1 MAGKGGGAW
10 KVAYADFVTAMMAFF
25 LVMWIVGQDKPVK
38 QAVAQYFE
46 DPLGMD
52 KGSRSTSLQG
62 PEDSTTIGAFESG
75 LGPARGLAMAQ
86 NKVVGRRSMAG
97 VSARKPPHV
106 VIFRHFNRT
115 YSVGT
120 VIVFSQETTTVLDVA
135 AKERLDTLLP
145 LIMGKPNKIE
155 VRVYAPRQ
163 ALPKGSAFGESWQL
177 ARERALVTMKYLTD
191 HGISAERLRMSQD
204 GALEPDTL
212 YTEKKQVPSAR
223 VEIFA
228 LDEYVDKERNP
239 SPLPV
244 ADGGEPPESSNAAA
258 EDPKTH

>member
-38 QAVAQYFE
+38 QAVAKYFE

-62 PEDSTTIGAFESG
+62 PEDSTTIGMFESG
-75 LGPARGLAMAQ
+75 LGPARGIAMAQ
-86 NKVVGRRSMAG
+86 NKVVGRRSMVG
-97 VSARKPPHV
+97 VAARRPPQI

-120 VIVFSQETTTVLDVA
+120 VIVFGQEAAALDA
-135 AKERLDTLLP
+135 PAKERLDTLLP
-145 LIMGKPNKIE
+145 LLLGKPNKIE

-163 ALPKGSAFGESWQL
+163 ALPKGGAFGEAWQL
-177 ARERALVTMKYLTD
+177 ARDRAIATMKYLSD
-191 HGISAERLRMSQD
+191 HGISTERLRLTMD

-212 YTEKKQVPSAR
+212 YTGEKKQVPGAR

-239 SPLPV
+239 TPLPV
-244 ADGGEPPESSNAAA
+244 AGTGDPSELAAAA
-258 EDPKTH
+258 EAMGR

>member
-38 QAVAQYFE
+38 QAVARYFE

-62 PEDSTTIGAFESG
+62 PEDSTTIGQFESG
-75 LGPARGLAMAQ
+75 LGPARGISMAQ
-86 NKVVGRRSMAG
+86 NKVVGRRSMVG
-97 VSARKPPHV
+97 VAAKRPPHI
-106 VIFRHFNRT
+106 VIFRHLNRT
-115 YSVGT
+115 YSLGT
-120 VIVFSQETTTVLDVA
+120 VVVFSQESSTLDAA
-135 AKERLDTLLP
+135 AKERLDTILP
-145 LIMGKPNKIE
+145 LLLGKPNKIE

-163 ALPKGSAFGESWQL
+163 ALPKGGAFGEAWQL
-177 ARERALVTMKYLTD
+177 ARDRALATMKYLSE
-191 HGISAERLRMSQD
+191 HGISTERLRLTMD

-212 YTEKKQVPSAR
+212 YTSEKKAVPSAR

-239 SPLPV
+239 TPLPV
-244 ADGGEPPESSNAAA
+244 AGTGDPSDLAAA
-258 EDPKTH
+258 VGAKGQ

>member
-38 QAVAQYFE
+38 QAVAKYFE

-62 PEDSTTIGAFESG
+62 PEDSTTIGLFESG
-75 LGPARGLAMAQ
+75 LGPARGIAMAQ
-86 NKVVGRRSMAG
+86 NKAAGRRNMVG
-97 VSARKPPHV
+97 VAAKRPPQI

-120 VIVFSQETTTVLDVA
+120 VIVFAQDSAVMDAA

-145 LIMGKPNKIE
+145 LLTGKPNKIE

-163 ALPKGSAFGESWQL
+163 AMAKGGAFGEAWVL
-177 ARERALVTMKYLTD
+177 ARERALATMKYLSD
-191 HGISAERLRMSQD
+191 HGISSDRLRLTQD

-212 YTEKKQVPSAR
+212 YTSEKKPVPSAR

-239 SPLPV
+239 TPLPV
-244 ADGGEPPESSNAAA
+244 AGSGDPSDTAAA
-258 EDPKTH
+258 ATLKVQ

>member
-38 QAVAQYFE
+38 QAVARYFE

-62 PEDSTTIGAFESG
+62 PEDSTTIGLFESG
-75 LGPARGLAMAQ
+75 LGPARGIAMAQ
-86 NKVVGRRSMAG
+86 NKTVGRRSMVG
-97 VSARKPPHV
+97 VAAKRPPHI

-120 VIVFSQETTTVLDVA
+120 VILFTQETAALDAA
-135 AKERLDTLLP
+135 AKDRLDTLLP
-145 LIMGKPNKIE
+145 LLLGKPNKIE

-163 ALPKGSAFGESWQL
+163 ALPKGGAFGEAWQL
-177 ARERALVTMKYLTD
+177 ARERALTTMRYLTER
-191 HGISAERLRMSQD
+191 GISTERLRLTVD

-212 YTEKKQVPSAR
+212 YTGEKKPVPSAR

-228 LDEYVDKERNP
+228 LEEYVDKERNP
-239 SPLPV
+239 TPLPL
-244 ADGGEPPESSNAAA
+244 AGTGDPSDTAAAA
-258 EDPKTH
+258 ELTVK

>member
-38 QAVAQYFE
+38 QAVAKYFE

-62 PEDSTTIGAFESG
+62 PEDSTTIGSFESG
-75 LGPARGLAMAQ
+75 LGPARGLAMTQ
-86 NKVVGRRSMAG
+86 NKASGRRSLVG
-97 VSARKPPHV
+97 VAAKRPPHI

-120 VIVFSQETTTVLDVA
+120 VIQFLQNSAALDDP
-135 AKERLDTLLP
+135 AKERLDSLLP
-145 LIMGKPNKIE
+145 LLAGKPNKIE
-155 VRVYAPRQ
+155 VRIYAPRQ
-163 ALPKGSAFGESWQL
+163 AIAKGSAFGEAWQL
-177 ARERALVTMKYLTD
+177 ARDRALATMKYLTD
-191 HGISAERLRMSQD
+191 HGISAERLRLSQD

-212 YTEKKQVPSAR
+212 YTGDKKPVPGAR
-223 VEIFA
+223 VEVFA

-239 SPLPV
+239 TPLPV
-244 ADGGEPPESSNAAA
+244 AGSSDPSDTAAA
-258 EDPKTH
+258 VELKLQ

>member
-25 LVMWIVGQDKPVK
+25 LVMWIVGQSKPVK

-46 DPLGMD
+46 DPLGVD
-52 KGSRSTSLQG
+52 VGSRSTSLIG
-62 PEDSTTIGAFESG
+62 PEDSTTIGPFESG
-75 LGPARGLAMAQ
+75 LGPSRGLAMAM
-86 NKVVGRRSMAG
+86 NKVEGRRNMAG
-97 VSARKPPHV
+97 VAARKPPQI

-120 VIVFSQETTTVLDVA
+120 VILFLQSSATLDAA
-135 AKERLDTLLP
+135 AKERLDSLLP
-145 LIMGKPNKIE
+145 LLMGKPNKIE

-163 ALPKGSAFGESWQL
+163 ALPKGGAFGDAWQL
-177 ARERALVTMKYLTD
+177 ARDRAIATMKYLTD
-191 HGISAERLRMSQD
+191 RGISTERLRLSQE

-212 YTEKKQVPSAR
+212 YTGEKKPVPSAR
-223 VEIFA
+223 VEVFA

-239 SPLPV
+239 TPLPV
-244 ADGGEPPESSNAAA
+244 ADIA
-258 EDPKTH
+258 DQ

>member
-25 LVMWIVGQDKPVK
+25 LVMWIVGQSKPVK

-46 DPLGMD
+46 DPLGTD
-52 KGSRSTSLQG
+52 NGSRSTSLQG
-62 PEDSTTIGAFESG
+62 PEDSTTIGSFESG
-75 LGPARGLAMAQ
+75 LGPGRGLAMAQ
-86 NKVVGRRSMAG
+86 NKAVGKRSMVG
-97 VSARKPPHV
+97 VAAKKPPHI

-120 VIVFSQETTTVLDVA
+120 VVLFTQESAALDSP
-135 AKERLDTLLP
+135 AKERLDNLLP
-145 LIMGKPNKIE
+145 LLSGKPNKIE

-163 ALPKGSAFGESWQL
+163 ATPKGGAFGEVWQL
-177 ARERALVTMKYLTD
+177 ARDRAITTMRYLTD
-191 HGISAERLRMSQD
+191 HGISTERLRLTLD

-212 YTEKKQVPSAR
+212 YTGEKKAIPSAR
-223 VEIFA
+223 VEVFA

-239 SPLPV
+239 TPLPV
-244 ADGGEPPESSNAAA
+244 AGSGDPGDTAAA
-258 EDPKTH
+258 AQLKVH